1 MQEIK
6 NETANKINELEN
18 EKEELNNIKVDYNNL
33 KIDSKG
39 RNGHFN
45 SQIKP
50 SLYAKKRKL

>member
-18 EKEELNNIKVDYNNL
+18 EKVELNNIKVDYNNL

-50 SLYAKKRKL
+50 SLHAKKRKL